1 MREKKKY
8 GFSPENR
15 RLFLRGMKDGV
26 PISLGY
32 FAVSF
37 SLGILAKKA
46 GLSPFQGFLASLLCN
61 ASAGEYAAFTVIAEN
76 GAYIAIA
83 LATLVANARY
93 FLMSAAFAQRLDAD
107 MPFFHRFL
115 LAFDM
120 TDEIFGISISREG
133 ILNPWYTY
141 GAVIAAL
148 PGWSIGTMCGILAGG
163 ALPWRA
169 VNALSVALYGM
180 FFAVIIPPAR
190 KSKTVAGIILVCF
203 ALSYL
208 CTVIPW
214 VRDLPEGTRTIILTV
229 VIASAAALLFPR
241 REQPEETEAG
251 S

>member
-1 MREKKKY
+1 MAKY
-8 GFSPENR
+8 SFRHHKQS
-15 RLFLRGMKDGV
+15 FLRGLKDGI

-46 GLSPFQGFLASLLCN
+46 GLLPFQGFLASLLCN

-76 GAYIAIA
+76 GAYLEIA

-93 FLMSAAFAQRLDAD
+93 FLMSAAFAQRLDPE

-120 TDEIFGISISREG
+120 TDEIFGVSISREG
-133 ILNPWYTY
+133 LLDPWYTY

-148 PGWSIGTMCGILAGG
+148 PGWSVGTMLGIAAG
-163 ALPWRA
+163 AFLPVRA
-169 VNALSVALYGM
+169 VSALSVALYGM

-190 KSKTVAGIILVCF
+190 KSKVIAGIIAVCF
-203 ALSYL
+203 LLSYACSVL
-208 CTVIPW
+208 PW
-214 VRDLPEGTRTIILTV
+214 VKDLSDGTRTIILTV
-229 VIASAAALLFPR
+229 LLSSLAAVLFPR
-241 REQPEETEAG
+241 KEEAEKGARV
-251 S
+251 

>member
-1 MREKKKY
+1 MGKY
-8 GFSPENR
+8 AFQHHKQAFRQG
-15 RLFLRGMKDGV
+15 LKDGV

-46 GLSPFQGFLASLLCN
+46 GLLPIQGFLASLLCN

-76 GAYIAIA
+76 GTYLAIA

-93 FLMSAAFAQRLDAD
+93 FLMSAAFAQRLDPE

-120 TDEIFGISISREG
+120 TDEIFGVSISKEG
-133 ILNPWYTY
+133 LLDPWYTY

-148 PGWSIGTMCGILAGG
+148 PGWSVGTMLGIIAGSF
-163 ALPWRA
+163 LPVRV

-190 KSKTVAGIILVCF
+190 KSKIIAGIILACF
-203 ALSYL
+203 LLSFA
-208 CTVIPW
+208 CTLIPY
-214 VRDLPEGTRTIILTV
+214 VKDLSEGTRTIILTMA
-229 VIASAAALLFPR
+229 IASAAALLFPR
-241 REQPEETEAG
+241 EEETEAEAEA
-251 S
+251 

>member
-1 MREKKKY
+1 MGKY
-8 GFSPENR
+8 AFQHHKQAFRQG
-15 RLFLRGMKDGV
+15 LKDGV

-46 GLSPFQGFLASLLCN
+46 GLLPIQGFLASLLCN

-76 GAYIAIA
+76 GTYLAIA

-93 FLMSAAFAQRLDAD
+93 FLMSAAFAQRLDPE

-120 TDEIFGISISREG
+120 TDEIFGVSISKEG
-133 ILNPWYTY
+133 LLDPWYTY

-148 PGWSIGTMCGILAGG
+148 PGWSVGTMLGIIAGSF
-163 ALPWRA
+163 LPVRV

-190 KSKTVAGIILVCF
+190 KSKIIAGIILACF
-203 ALSYL
+203 LLSFA
-208 CTVIPW
+208 CTLIPY
-214 VRDLPEGTRTIILTV
+214 VKDLSEGTRTIILTV
-229 VIASAAALLFPR
+229 AIASAAALLFPR
-241 REQPEETEAG
+241 EEETEAEAEA
-251 S
+251 

>member
-1 MREKKKY
+1 MAAYSFKHHKKAFRQ
-8 GFSPENR
+8 G
-15 RLFLRGMKDGV
+15 LKDGV

-46 GLSPFQGFLASLLCN
+46 GLLPFQGFLASLLCN

-76 GAYIAIA
+76 GTYIAIA

-93 FLMSAAFAQRLDAD
+93 FLMSAALAQRLDPK

-120 TDEIFGISISREG
+120 TDEIFGVSISKEG
-133 ILNPWYTY
+133 LLDPWYTY

-148 PGWSIGTMCGILAGG
+148 PGWSVGTMLGIIAGSF
-163 ALPWRA
+163 LPARA
-169 VNALSVALYGM
+169 VSALSVALYGM

-190 KSKTVAGIILVCF
+190 KSKIIAGIIAVCF
-203 ALSYL
+203 ILSYA
-208 CTVIPW
+208 CTLIPW
-214 VRDLPEGTRTIILTV
+214 VKDLSEGTRTIILTV
-229 VIASAAALLFPR
+229 AISSAAAILFPR
-241 REQPEETEAG
+241 KDAPETEAG

>member
-1 MREKKKY
+1 MAKY
-8 GFSPENR
+8 SFR
-15 RLFLRGMKDGV
+15 FHKQAFLRGLKDGV

-46 GLSPFQGFLASLLCN
+46 GLLPFQGFLASLLCN

-76 GAYIAIA
+76 GTYIAIA

-93 FLMSAAFAQRLDAD
+93 FLMSAAFAQRLDPE

-120 TDEIFGISISREG
+120 TDEIFGVSISKEG
-133 ILNPWYTY
+133 LLNPWYTY

-148 PGWSIGTMCGILAGG
+148 PGWSIGTMLGIIAGSF
-163 ALPWRA
+163 LPVRA
-169 VNALSVALYGM
+169 VSALSVALYGM

-190 KSKTVAGIILVCF
+190 KSKIIAGIIAVCF
-203 ALSYL
+203 ALSYA
-208 CTVIPW
+208 CTLIPW
-214 VRDLPEGTRTIILTV
+214 VKDLSEGTRTIILTV
-229 VIASAAALLFPR
+229 VLSSAAAILFPR
-241 REQPEETEAG
+241 KEQEETEERT
-251 S
+251 

>member
-1 MREKKKY
+1 MGKY
-8 GFSPENR
+8 AFQHHKQAFRQG
-15 RLFLRGMKDGV
+15 LKDGV

-46 GLSPFQGFLASLLCN
+46 GLMPVQGFLASLLCN

-76 GAYIAIA
+76 GTYLAIA

-93 FLMSAAFAQRLDAD
+93 FLMSAAFAQRLDPE

-120 TDEIFGISISREG
+120 TDEIFGVSISKEG
-133 ILNPWYTY
+133 LLDPWYTY

-148 PGWSIGTMCGILAGG
+148 PGWSVGTMLGIIAGSF
-163 ALPWRA
+163 LPVRV

-190 KSKTVAGIILVCF
+190 KSKIIAGIILVCF
-203 ALSYL
+203 LLSFA
-208 CTVIPW
+208 CTQIPY
-214 VRDLPEGTRTIILTV
+214 VKDLSEGTRTIILTV
-229 VIASAAALLFPR
+229 VIASAAALLFPSK
-241 REQPEETEAG
+241 EETGEEAAA
-251 S
+251 

>member
-1 MREKKKY
+1 M
-8 GFSPENR
+8 FSKENQKVFR
-15 RLFLRGMKDGV
+15 QGLKDGI

-37 SLGILAKKA
+37 SLGILAEKA
-46 GLSPFQGFLASLLCN
+46 GLIPFQGFLASLLCN

-76 GAYIAIA
+76 GTYIEIA

-93 FLMSAAFAQRLDAD
+93 FLMSAAFAQRLDPV

-120 TDEIFGISISREG
+120 TDEIFGISISKEG
-133 ILNPWYTY
+133 LLNPWYTY

-148 PGWSIGTMCGILAGG
+148 PGWSVGTMLGIIAGNF
-163 ALPWRA
+163 LPWRA

-190 KSKTVAGIILVCF
+190 KSRIVAGIILVCF
-203 ALSYL
+203 AVSYA
-208 CTVIPW
+208 CSVIPW

-229 VIASAAALLFPR
+229 VIASAAAILFPR
-241 REQPEETEAG
+241 REQPEETEESA
-251 S
+251 

>member
-1 MREKKKY
+1 MAKY
-8 GFSPENR
+8 SFR
-15 RLFLRGMKDGV
+15 FHKQAFLRGLKDGV

-46 GLSPFQGFLASLLCN
+46 GLLPFQGFLASLLCN

-76 GAYIAIA
+76 GTYIAIA

-93 FLMSAAFAQRLDAD
+93 FLMSAAFAQRLDPE

-120 TDEIFGISISREG
+120 TDEIFGVSISKEG
-133 ILNPWYTY
+133 LLNPWYTY

-148 PGWSIGTMCGILAGG
+148 PGWSVGTMLGIIAGSF
-163 ALPWRA
+163 LPVRA
-169 VNALSVALYGM
+169 VSALSVALYGM

-190 KSKTVAGIILVCF
+190 KSKIIAGIIAVCF
-203 ALSYL
+203 ALSYV
-208 CTVIPW
+208 CTLIPW
-214 VRDLPEGTRTIILTV
+214 VRDLSEGTRTIILTV
-229 VIASAAALLFPR
+229 VLSSAAAILFPR
-241 REQPEETEAG
+241 KEQEETEERA
-251 S
+251 

>member
-1 MREKKKY
+1 MAKKY
-8 GFSPENR
+8 SFTSENR
-15 RLFLRGMKDGV
+15 KLFAKGLRDGV

-32 FAVSF
+32 FAVAF

-46 GLSPFQGFLASLLCN
+46 GLTAFQGFLASLLCN

-76 GAYIAIA
+76 GAYLAIA

-93 FLMSAAFAQRLDAD
+93 FLMSAAFAQRLDPE

-148 PGWSIGTMCGILAGG
+148 PGWSLGTMCGILAGG
-163 ALPWRA
+163 ALPVRA

-190 KSKTVAGIILVCF
+190 KSKIVAGIIVVCF
-203 ALSYL
+203 ALSYA
-208 CTVIPW
+208 CSVVPW

-229 VIASAAALLFPR
+229 VIASAAAILFPR
-241 REQPEETEAG
+241 KEAEEKEADA
-251 S
+251 

>member
-1 MREKKKY
+1 MAKKHS
-8 GFSPENR
+8 FTPENR
-15 RLFLRGMKDGV
+15 KIFLKGLRDGV

-46 GLSPFQGFLASLLCN
+46 GLSAFQGFLASLLCN

-76 GAYIAIA
+76 GAYLAIA

-93 FLMSAAFAQRLDAD
+93 FLMSAAFAQRLDPQ

-148 PGWSIGTMCGILAGG
+148 PGWSVGTACGILAGS
-163 ALPWRA
+163 ALPVRA

-190 KSKTVAGIILVCF
+190 KSRIVAGIILVCF
-203 ALSYL
+203 VLSYA
-208 CTVIPW
+208 CSVIPW
-214 VRDLPEGTRTIILTV
+214 IRELPEGTRTIILTL
-229 VIASAAALLFPR
+229 VIASAAAILFPR
-241 REQPEETEAG
+241 KEDCEKEADA
-251 S
+251 

>member
-1 MREKKKY
+1 MAKKY
-8 GFSPENR
+8 NFTSENR
-15 RLFLRGMKDGV
+15 KRFVKGLRDGV

-32 FAVSF
+32 FAVAF

-46 GLSPFQGFLASLLCN
+46 GLTAFQGFLASLLCN

-76 GAYIAIA
+76 GAYLAIA

-93 FLMSAAFAQRLDAD
+93 FLMSAAFAQRLDPE

-148 PGWSIGTMCGILAGG
+148 PGWSLGTMCGILAGG
-163 ALPWRA
+163 ALPVRA

-190 KSKTVAGIILVCF
+190 KSKIVAGIIAVCF
-203 ALSYL
+203 ALSYA
-208 CTVIPW
+208 CSVIPW

-229 VIASAAALLFPR
+229 VIASAAAILFPR
-241 REQPEETEAG
+241 KETEEKEADA
-251 S
+251 

>member
-1 MREKKKY
+1 MAKY
-8 GFSPENR
+8 SFSHHKQAFR
-15 RLFLRGMKDGV
+15 RGLRDGI

-46 GLSPFQGFLASLLCN
+46 GLIPFQGFLASLLCN

-76 GAYIAIA
+76 GTYIEIA

-93 FLMSAAFAQRLDAD
+93 FLMSAAFAQRLDPE

-120 TDEIFGISISREG
+120 TDEIFGVSISKEG
-133 ILNPWYTY
+133 LLNPWYTY

-148 PGWSIGTMCGILAGG
+148 PGWSVGTMLGIIAGSF
-163 ALPWRA
+163 LPVRA
-169 VNALSVALYGM
+169 VSALSVALYGM

-190 KSKTVAGIILVCF
+190 KSKIIAGIILVCF
-203 ALSYL
+203 VLSYA
-208 CTVIPW
+208 CTVIPG
-214 VRDLPEGTRTIILTV
+214 VKDLSDGTRTIILTV
-229 VIASAAALLFPR
+229 VLSSLAAVLFPR
-241 REQPEETEAG
+241 REPAESEAQT
-251 S
+251 

>member
-1 MREKKKY
+1 MGKY
-8 GFSPENR
+8 AFQHHKPAFRQG
-15 RLFLRGMKDGV
+15 LKDGV

-46 GLSPFQGFLASLLCN
+46 GLLPIQGFLASLLCN

-76 GAYIAIA
+76 GTYLAIA

-93 FLMSAAFAQRLDAD
+93 FLMSAAFAQRLDPE

-120 TDEIFGISISREG
+120 TDEIFGVSISKEG
-133 ILNPWYTY
+133 LLNPWYTY

-148 PGWSIGTMCGILAGG
+148 PGWSVGTMLGIIAGSF
-163 ALPWRA
+163 LPVRV

-190 KSKTVAGIILVCF
+190 KSKIIAGIILACF
-203 ALSYL
+203 LLSFA
-208 CTVIPW
+208 CTLIPY
-214 VRDLPEGTRTIILTV
+214 VKDLSEGTRTIILTV
-229 VIASAAALLFPR
+229 AIASAAALLFPR
-241 REQPEETEAG
+241 EEETEAEAEA
-251 S
+251 

>member
-1 MREKKKY
+1 MGKY
-8 GFSPENR
+8 AFQHHKQAFRQG
-15 RLFLRGMKDGV
+15 LKDGV

-46 GLSPFQGFLASLLCN
+46 GLLPVQGFLASLLCN

-76 GAYIAIA
+76 GTYLAIA

-93 FLMSAAFAQRLDAD
+93 FLMSAAFAQRLDPE

-120 TDEIFGISISREG
+120 TDEIFGVSISKEG
-133 ILNPWYTY
+133 LLDPWYTY

-148 PGWSIGTMCGILAGG
+148 PGWSVGTMLGIIAGSF
-163 ALPWRA
+163 LPVRV

-190 KSKTVAGIILVCF
+190 KSKIIAGIILACF
-203 ALSYL
+203 LLSFA
-208 CTVIPW
+208 CTLIPY
-214 VRDLPEGTRTIILTV
+214 VKDLSEGTRTIILTV
-229 VIASAAALLFPR
+229 AIASAAALLFPR
-241 REQPEETEAG
+241 EEETEAEAEA
-251 S
+251 

>member
-1 MREKKKY
+1 MGKY
-8 GFSPENR
+8 AFQHHKQAFRQG
-15 RLFLRGMKDGV
+15 LKDGV

-46 GLSPFQGFLASLLCN
+46 GLLPVQGFLASLLCN

-76 GAYIAIA
+76 GTYLAIA

-93 FLMSAAFAQRLDAD
+93 FLMSAAFAQRLDPA

-120 TDEIFGISISREG
+120 TDEIFGVSISKEG
-133 ILNPWYTY
+133 LLDPWYTY

-148 PGWSIGTMCGILAGG
+148 PGWSVGTMLGIIAGSF
-163 ALPWRA
+163 LPVRV

-190 KSKTVAGIILVCF
+190 KSKIIAGIILACF
-203 ALSYL
+203 LLSFA
-208 CTVIPW
+208 CTLIPY
-214 VRDLPEGTRTIILTV
+214 VKDLSEGTRTIILTV
-229 VIASAAALLFPR
+229 AIASAAALLFPR
-241 REQPEETEAG
+241 EEETEAEAEA
-251 S
+251 

>member
-1 MREKKKY
+1 MGKY
-8 GFSPENR
+8 AFQHHKQAFRQG
-15 RLFLRGMKDGV
+15 LKDGV

-46 GLSPFQGFLASLLCN
+46 GLLPIQGFLASLLCN

-76 GAYIAIA
+76 GTYLAIA

-93 FLMSAAFAQRLDAD
+93 FLMSAAFAQRLDPE

-120 TDEIFGISISREG
+120 TDEIFGVSISKEG
-133 ILNPWYTY
+133 LLDPWYTY

-148 PGWSIGTMCGILAGG
+148 PGWSVGTMLGIIAGSF
-163 ALPWRA
+163 LPVRV

-190 KSKTVAGIILVCF
+190 KSKIIAGIILACF
-203 ALSYL
+203 LLSFA
-208 CTVIPW
+208 CTRIPY
-214 VRDLPEGTRTIILTV
+214 VKDLSEGTRTIILTV
-229 VIASAAALLFPR
+229 AIASAAALLFPR
-241 REQPEETEAG
+241 EEETEAEAEA
-251 S
+251 

>member
-1 MREKKKY
+1 MGKY
-8 GFSPENR
+8 AFQHHKQAFRQG
-15 RLFLRGMKDGV
+15 LKDGV

-46 GLSPFQGFLASLLCN
+46 GLLPIQGFLASLLCN

-76 GAYIAIA
+76 GTYLAIA

-93 FLMSAAFAQRLDAD
+93 FLMSAAFAQRLDPE

-120 TDEIFGISISREG
+120 TDEIFGVSISKEG
-133 ILNPWYTY
+133 LLDPWYTY

-148 PGWSIGTMCGILAGG
+148 PGWSVGTMLGIIAGSF
-163 ALPWRA
+163 LPVRV

-190 KSKTVAGIILVCF
+190 KSKIIAGIILACFLLSFVCTLIPYVKD
-203 ALSYL
+203 LS
-208 CTVIPW
+208 
-214 VRDLPEGTRTIILTV
+214 EGTRTIILTV
-229 VIASAAALLFPR
+229 AIASAAALLFPR
-241 REQPEETEAG
+241 EEETEAEAEA
-251 S
+251 

>member
-1 MREKKKY
+1 MGKY
-8 GFSPENR
+8 AFQHHKQAFRQG
-15 RLFLRGMKDGV
+15 LKDGV

-46 GLSPFQGFLASLLCN
+46 GLLPVQGFLASLLCN

-76 GAYIAIA
+76 GTYLAIA

-93 FLMSAAFAQRLDAD
+93 FLMSAAFAQRLDPE

-120 TDEIFGISISREG
+120 TDEIFGVSISKEG
-133 ILNPWYTY
+133 LLDPWYTY

-148 PGWSIGTMCGILAGG
+148 PGWSVGTMLGIIAGSF
-163 ALPWRA
+163 LPVRV

-190 KSKTVAGIILVCF
+190 KSKIIAGIILACFLLSFVCTLIPYVKD
-203 ALSYL
+203 LS
-208 CTVIPW
+208 
-214 VRDLPEGTRTIILTV
+214 EGTRTIILTV
-229 VIASAAALLFPR
+229 AIASAAALLFPR
-241 REQPEETEAG
+241 EEETEAEAEA
-251 S
+251 